1 MSKRTGSEEK
11 IGSADPTTSG
21 ALDMELVSICTG
33 IFQTFFCPRRGHWLT
48 LCNGSFFR
56 SKFFRARKNY
66 NLQVENRFCIKPSRF
81 LCGAAC
87 I

>member
-11 IGSADPTTSG
+11 IGSVYPTTSG

-48 LCNGSFFR
+48 LCNGSFFVLVKIIIYR
-56 SKFFRARKNY
+56 LKTGSASNPLDFF
-66 NLQVENRFCIKPSRF
+66 VEPPAFDFSVV
-81 LCGAAC
+81 
-87 I
+87 